1 MKLCFTDTVH
11 IFLPW
16 LLSGCCLCVQNP
28 CVFSCLLFSLFS
40 SICVFLVTLLCSLL
54 QGQGESAA
62 AVLCPVGDSDP
73 APALCSLS
81 CPLHLGPGSTPCMPL
96 PLQRV
101 QETLQIGWHISV
113 SRPRREL
120 DVILRIA
127 AAVEWSKSRTQ
138 LSNFEQQEEEQG
150 CARGGKC
157 TLCLDVSLHVCPN

>member
-81 CPLHLGPGSTPCMPL
+81 CPLHLGPGSTPALTPA
-96 PLQRV
+96 
-101 QETLQIGWHISV
+101 EG
-113 SRPRREL
+113 SRNPAESLTHLSFQAEKRRACEL
-120 DVILRIA
+120 KNC
-127 AAVEWSKSRTQ
+127 SCSRM
-138 LSNFEQQEEEQG
+138 E
-150 CARGGKC
+150 
-157 TLCLDVSLHVCPN
+157 